1 MRFHL
6 SFKIWGA
13 VGALS
18 LMAAS
23 SACLGSSA
31 WAADLPSVKDAIAVA
46 PAVDDF
52 QPFFIKLGV
61 TYALN
66 QSSSTLYGPLAARI
80 RGSNDFGTYPQHVG
94 ASLGNVGTLGVESGV
109 FITRNISFDVSGGIP
124 VWVPVTTKGYY
135 PYNPPLANG
144 TLLGK
149 GQLALIPI
157 TVVYHFDKMGPVSP
171 YLGAGVTPAFS
182 FSNSNAFL
190 TNIHVSGAAGLVL
203 QGGLEWMVDRNW
215 GFNLD
220 AKKIFTYGSMNAR
233 GVALLPPSI
242 PTYSQLNVRFQP
254 LLLSFGL
261 VYRFGGGEPLVAR
274 F

>member
-1 MRFHL
+1 MGFHL
-6 SFKIWGA
+6 SLKKWGA
-13 VGALS
+13 TAVLS

-23 SACLGSSA
+23 FGGSGSNA
-31 WAADLPSVKDAIAVA
+31 WASDLPSVKDAIAVA

-61 TYALN
+61 TYAIN
-66 QSSSTLYGPLAARI
+66 QSSSTLYGPVYVHAR
-80 RGSNDFGTYPQHVG
+80 RGDFGTYPQNVG
-94 ASLGNVGTLGVESGV
+94 ATLGNIGTLGVESGV
-109 FITRNISFDVSGGIP
+109 FITRNISIDVSGGIP
-124 VWVPVTTKGYY
+124 VWVPVTTKGFN

-157 TVVYHFDKMGPVSP
+157 TAVYHFDKMGPVSP
-171 YLGAGVTPAFS
+171 YLGAGLTPAFS
-182 FSNSNAFL
+182 FSNKNEFL
-190 TNIHVSGAAGLVL
+190 TNIHVSGAVGLVL

-215 GFNLD
+215 GFSID
-220 AKKIFTYGSMNAR
+220 AKKIFTYGSMNATGLAILP
-233 GVALLPPSI
+233 GV

-261 VYRFGGGEPLVAR
+261 VYRFGGGEPLIAKY
-274 F
+274 

>member
-6 SFKIWGA
+6 SFKKWGA
-13 VGALS
+13 AAVLS
-18 LMAAS
+18 LIATG
-23 SACLGSSA
+23 LGSCA
-31 WAADLPSVKDAIAVA
+31 WAGDLPSVKDGIAVA

-66 QSSSTLYGPLAARI
+66 QSSSTLYGPLAARVFQ
-80 RGSNDFGTYPQHVG
+80 GDFGTYPQHVG

-124 VWVPVTTKGYY
+124 VWVPVTTKGFY
-135 PYNPPLANG
+135 PYNPPLADG

-182 FSNSNAFL
+182 FGNSNAFL
-190 TNIHVSGAAGLVL
+190 TNIHVSGAAGAVL

-220 AKKIFTYGSMNAR
+220 VKKIFTYGSMNAR
-233 GVALLPPSI
+233 GVALLPGI

-261 VYRFGGGEPLVAR
+261 VYRFGGGEPLIAR